1 MTICRWDQ
9 DGEFYTPERCYITE
23 LQNKDTD
30 PACSI
35 ARARVRPGVTT
46 RLHALRGTTERY
58 VILEGQGAVE
68 IDGRGP
74 VTVSPLDVVH
84 IPPGVSQRITNKG
97 SSDLIFLCICTPRF
111 QRENYLDLENR

>member
-1 MTICRWDQ
+1 MTICRWHPD
-9 DGEFYTPERCYITE
+9 DEFHTPERCYITE

-35 ARARVRPGVTT
+35 ARARVLPGVTT

-58 VILEGQGAVE
+58 VILAGQGAVE
-68 IDGRGP
+68 IDGSGP
-74 VTVSPLDVVH
+74 VTVSPFDIVN
-84 IPPGVSQRITNKG
+84 IPSGISQRITNTG

-111 QRENYLDLENR
+111 QRENYLDLENQ